1 MRVLV
6 LGSGGREHA
15 LCWAIGRS
23 PLVSQVVCAPGN
35 DGMRGD
41 ARLAPVDL
49 TDLPSVVKLALEES
63 ADLVVVGP
71 EDPLAAGVADVLRE
85 AGIVVFGPG
94 REAAQLES
102 SKLFAKQFME
112 RHGIPTAGHR
122 VFEDADAAEAW
133 VGERGGDCVVKA
145 DGLAAGKGVFVCTDV
160 DAARAAVDEIMRDR
174 RFGASGA
181 RVVIEERLVGEEISY
196 YAICDG
202 ERWVPLGSAQDF
214 KRALDGDR
222 GENTGGMGAYSPVPF
237 VDAALERRI
246 HEQILD
252 PVFSGMRAEGRP
264 YRGVLFAGL
273 ILVDGDPVVIE
284 FNCRFG
290 DPETQALLFRLES
303 DLVPVLEAAAEGRL
317 PDDLEFRYGDP
328 SVAVVIAS
336 EGYPRSYPKGVP
348 IEGLDAVEGPDLKCF
363 HAASRLQGG
372 ALVTNGGR
380 VLCATARGA
389 SLEAARDRAYAA
401 AERIAWPGAQYRRDI
416 ALRALRSDETPA

>member
-41 ARLAPVDL
+41 ARLASLDL
-49 TDLPSVVKLALEES
+49 ADLPSVVKLAREES

-85 AGIVVFGPG
+85 AGIPVFGPG
-94 REAAQLES
+94 REAARLES
-102 SKLFAKQFME
+102 SKRFAKEFME

-122 VFEDADAAEAW
+122 VFDDADAADAW
-133 VGERGGDCVVKA
+133 VDERGGDCVVKA

-160 DAARAAVDEIMRDR
+160 AAAKAAVDEIMRDR

-181 RVVIEERLVGEEISY
+181 RVVIEDRLVGEEISY

-246 HEQILD
+246 HEQILE
-252 PVFSGMRAEGRP
+252 PVFSGMRAEGHP

-303 DLVPVLEAAAEGRL
+303 DLVPVLEAAAEGRI
-317 PDDLEFRYGDP
+317 PDDLDFRYGDP
-328 SVAVVIAS
+328 AVAVVIAS

-348 IEGLDAVEGPDLKCF
+348 IEGLESVEGPDLKCF
-363 HAASRLQGG
+363 HAASRLAGEG
-372 ALVTNGGR
+372 LVTNGGR
-380 VLCATARGA
+380 VLCATARGE
-389 SLEAARDRAYAA
+389 SLAIARERAYAA
-401 AERIAWPGAQYRRDI
+401 AERVAWKGAHYRRDI
-416 ALRALRSDETPA
+416 ALRALRSEET